1 MGVAHNHTT
10 EPYRF
15 ITPPKRCDVLLRGSR
30 PSRLQGRTLKGFGS
44 PHML

>member
-15 ITPPKRCDVLLRGSR
+15 ITPPSGVMFSPKGQPPLAPTRAH
-30 PSRLQGRTLKGFGS
+30 PKGFWI
-44 PHML
+44 PP